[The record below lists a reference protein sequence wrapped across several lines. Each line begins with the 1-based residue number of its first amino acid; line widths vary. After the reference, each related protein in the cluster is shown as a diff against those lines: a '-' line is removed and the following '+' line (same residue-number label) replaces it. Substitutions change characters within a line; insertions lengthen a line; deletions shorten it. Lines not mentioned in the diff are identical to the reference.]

1 MGLWR
6 IIFGL
11 WLLVAVPFAAAADD
25 KMVRL
30 FAPASLADT
39 GLLGYMLPRFSLKT
53 QVRVALA
60 DTPDGADVVLG
71 AEGQALF
78 QGVGQQWH
86 MQLRSPGHAPSQRL
100 ADWLRSDIG
109 QRTVLAYAP
118 QGTALFQPPTA
129 AQTAAVEME
138 FAGDAVL
145 GQRLSREKCSRCHV
159 VDNQTRMSGIGSTP
173 SFAVLRSLPDWDSRF
188 AAFFALNPHPAFTII
203 PDVTPAF
210 TAQRPSPI
218 VPITLSLDELEAI
231 LAYAASIE
239 AADLGGALVHQ

>member
-6 IIFGL
+6 FIFGL
-11 WLLVAVPFAAAADD
+11 WLLVAVPFAATAQD

-39 GLLGYMLPRFSLKT
+39 GLLGYILPRFSLKT
-53 QVRVALA
+53 QVQVALA

-71 AEGQALF
+71 AQGQALF

-86 MQLRSPGHAPSQRL
+86 MQLLSPDHAPSQRL

-109 QRTVLAYAP
+109 RRTVLAYAP
-118 QGTALFQPPTA
+118 QGQALFQPPVA
-129 AQTAAVEME
+129 AQAAAVALE
-138 FAGDAVL
+138 FTGDAKL

-159 VDNQTRMSGIGSTP
+159 VDEQTRMSGIGSTP

-210 TAQRPSPI
+210 TADRPSPI
-218 VPITLSLDELEAI
+218 VPITLSLEQLEAI